1 MKDYKKLREEFIEIL
16 RTNVNRDPD
25 AVEDLI
31 NYLDNRE
38 FFTSPASTKYHG
50 SYCGGLVQHSLD
62 VYYSLIDE
70 LEFIYGKNWERRY
83 SLESVTIVALLHDL
97 CKIGRYVLGT
107 RNVKDPETGKWNEVS
122 VYNYNNDSFKMGHG
136 SQSLYIV
143 TKYFVLDDF
152 EAQAIYWHMGA
163 YDLGNYNT
171 VSDLSVAYER
181 NMLAFALHRA
191 DMIATYVVDNKYFE
205 PIPLKEKT
213 SEK

>member
-1 MKDYKKLREEFIEIL
+1 
-16 RTNVNRDPD
+16 
-25 AVEDLI
+25 
-31 NYLDNRE
+31 
-38 FFTSPASTKYHG
+38 
-50 SYCGGLVQHSLD
+50 
-62 VYYSLIDE
+62 
-70 LEFIYGKNWERRY
+70 
-83 SLESVTIVALLHDL
+83 
-97 CKIGRYVLGT
+97 
-107 RNVKDPETGKWNEVS
+107 
-122 VYNYNNDSFKMGHG
+122 MGHG